1 MHNASLQ
8 KQEEAKKQQLEYQ
21 RKEKLIEQARL
32 AYAKQKAAS
41 APAVETAAGRK
52 KRERERERN
61 MVMLTRFHSGC
72 WESWLRP
79 WEIPYTAWSCREEL
93 KYTIIYTLPHARL
106 DRTCL
111 SRFVVVLII
120 LARIQ
125 VEEPVYLMYESDS
138 RLIVLNVGVCVRTD
152 VGLLWSKMRN
162 NGDGHCSFF
171 YSLAFVWGDLSCFSL
186 FLLHPT
192 NHVDDW
198 RRGCKLG

>member
-72 WESWLRP
+72 
-79 WEIPYTAWSCREEL
+79 
-93 KYTIIYTLPHARL
+93 
-106 DRTCL
+106 
-111 SRFVVVLII
+111 
-120 LARIQ
+120 
-125 VEEPVYLMYESDS
+125 
-138 RLIVLNVGVCVRTD
+138 
-152 VGLLWSKMRN
+152 
-162 NGDGHCSFF
+162 
-171 YSLAFVWGDLSCFSL
+171 
-186 FLLHPT
+186 
-192 NHVDDW
+192 
-198 RRGCKLG
+198 